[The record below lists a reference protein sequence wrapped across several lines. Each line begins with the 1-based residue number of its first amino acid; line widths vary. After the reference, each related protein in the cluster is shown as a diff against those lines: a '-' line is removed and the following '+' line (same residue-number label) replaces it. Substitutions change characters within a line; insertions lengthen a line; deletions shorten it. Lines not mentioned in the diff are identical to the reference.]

1 MKCSGLMQFKF
12 PMCLF
17 VILSLGG
24 CCVPMPTPVPPDAPL
39 HVGDVAKLNTDLV
52 LYKACGSLFVEEA
65 RVNPAF
71 RRPVVSA
78 LSAGSEIQ
86 VLRYVTRM
94 DSNGVQCHYY
104 VCRSSQLQQ
113 EFEIWTLYLTQEH
126 VATVVRRKATA
137 K

>member
-1 MKCSGLMQFKF
+1 MKRNGFVQFKS

-24 CCVPMPTPVPPDAPL
+24 CCVPMPASVPPDAPL
-39 HVGDVAKLNTDLV
+39 HVGDVAKLNADLV

-65 RVNPAF
+65 RVNPAY
-71 RRPVVSA
+71 RRPAVGA
-78 LSAGSEIQ
+78 LSAGSEIE

-94 DSNGVQCHYY
+94 DSNGVQCYHY
-104 VCRSSQLQQ
+104 VCRSSQIQQ

-126 VATVVRRKATA
+126 VATVVRRKTTA